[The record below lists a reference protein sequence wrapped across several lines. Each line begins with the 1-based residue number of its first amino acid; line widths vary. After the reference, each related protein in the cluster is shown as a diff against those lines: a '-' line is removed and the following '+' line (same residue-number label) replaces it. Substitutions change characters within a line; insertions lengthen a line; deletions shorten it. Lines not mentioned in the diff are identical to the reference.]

1 MYFNKLHLIFILGAI
16 FLVQP
21 AIAEKHTSTKKTKT
35 VKPKLVKPKPQKQP
49 SKNQQS
55 PDAGFKSNSD
65 TISYA
70 LGASIGKS
78 YKRDGITINQKFF
91 IQGLEDSLSSA
102 KLKLSENEFKS
113 VLAEFQT
120 EMRSRIIANKQ
131 EKSIQNQKKAD
142 EFLAGNS
149 KKEGVVTL
157 PSGIQYKI
165 LKTGSGEKPKESDIV
180 EVNYR
185 GTLLDGT
192 EFDASPEGKPASLK
206 LARLIAGWKEA
217 LGLMPVG
224 SKWQLFIPPKFAYGE
239 KGVGSD
245 IGSNEML
252 IFEVELLGIKK

>member
-1 MYFNKLHLIFILGAI
+1 MYFNKLHLSFILGAI
-16 FLVQP
+16 FLAQP
-21 AIAEKHTSTKKTKT
+21 AIAENHTTTKKSKS
-35 VKPKLVKPKPQKQP
+35 VKPIHEKPKPEKQQ
-49 SKNQQS
+49 SKNQQY

-65 TISYA
+65 AISYA
-70 LGASIGKS
+70 LGASIGRS

-91 IQGLEDSLSSA
+91 IQGLEDTLSSA
-102 KLKLSENEFKS
+102 KLKMSEKEFKS
-113 VLAEFQT
+113 VLAGFQT
-120 EMRSRIIANKQ
+120 EMRNKIATSKQ
-131 EKSIQNQKKAD
+131 EKIIQNQKKAD
-142 EFLAGNS
+142 EFFARNS

-165 LKTGSGEKPKESDIV
+165 LKPGSGEKPTESDIV

-185 GTLLDGT
+185 GSLLDGT
-192 EFDASPEGKPASLK
+192 EFDASPEGKPANLK

-239 KGVGSD
+239 RGVGSD
-245 IGSNEML
+245 ISPNEML